1 MIENTTLFFF
11 WARHVKDFLLDNC
24 SISAEQKD
32 GRYAVVLDDVIGGE
46 IKNLKV
52 KEGITDKENV
62 KVLRSKDID
71 IQK

>member
-1 MIENTTLFFF
+1 ML
-11 WARHVKDFLLDNC
+11 R
-24 SISAEQKD
+24 
-32 GRYAVVLDDVIGGE
+32 RYAVVLDDVIGGE
-46 IKNLKV
+46 IKKLKV